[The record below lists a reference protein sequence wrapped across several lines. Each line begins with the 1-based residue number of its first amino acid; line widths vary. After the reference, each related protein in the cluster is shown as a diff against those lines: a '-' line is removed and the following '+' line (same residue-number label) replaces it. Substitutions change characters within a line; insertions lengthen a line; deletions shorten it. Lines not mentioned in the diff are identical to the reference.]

1 MAAEEGGSAMQ
12 LQDFFGWKSPN
23 MTSEYISTSKAAITA
38 MAEKLDFVTKENEDI
53 SNEGTLNEKYADTST
68 DVKVISGGG
77 GDKTVSHKV
86 GQITD
91 ETEKLNIVDG
101 GIRKESCGDNSKFG
115 DGENLSPG
123 LQVSHNSKVV
133 IIHGNFSGN
142 ITI

>member
-1 MAAEEGGSAMQ
+1 MGAEEGGSAMQ

-38 MAEKLDFVTKENEDI
+38 MAEKLDFVTKEKEDI
-53 SNEGTLNEKYADTST
+53 SNEGTMNEKYADNST

-77 GDKTVSHKV
+77 GDKTASHKV
-86 GQITD
+86 GHITGM
-91 ETEKLNIVDG
+91 TEKLNIVDG

-115 DGENLSPG
+115 DGGNLSPS
-123 LQVSHNSKVV
+123 LQVSHDSKVV

>member
-1 MAAEEGGSAMQ
+1 M
-12 LQDFFGWKSPN
+12 
-23 MTSEYISTSKAAITA
+23 
-38 MAEKLDFVTKENEDI
+38 TKEKKDI
-53 SNEGTLNEKYADTST
+53 SNEGTINEKYADNST

-77 GDKTVSHKV
+77 GDKTASHKV

-91 ETEKLNIVDG
+91 KTEKLNIVNR

-115 DGENLSPG
+115 DGGNLRPG
-123 LQVSHNSKVV
+123 LQISHNSKVV